1 MDGEKP
7 TIETN
12 LKKKTGKPNKKT
24 NVTLTDKI
32 AVTPIQT
39 TSTKDTIKVK
49 FTF

>member
-1 MDGEKP
+1 MDIEP
-7 TIETN
+7 RPETN
-12 LKKKTGKPNKKT
+12 LKKKVGRPIKKT